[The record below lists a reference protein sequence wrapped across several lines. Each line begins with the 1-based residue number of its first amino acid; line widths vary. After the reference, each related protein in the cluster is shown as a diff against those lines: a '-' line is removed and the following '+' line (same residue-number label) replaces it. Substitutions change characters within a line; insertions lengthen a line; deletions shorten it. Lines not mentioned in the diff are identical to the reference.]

1 MREQLLTII
10 VGIGQGARLFPLTAE
25 RAKAALPFAGEYR
38 LIDIAVS
45 NCLNA
50 GLRKIYVLTQFNSAS
65 LNRHILQTYRFSPFS
80 ESDEFVDV
88 LAAEQTFQSQDWQQ
102 SPSDA
107 VRRAW
112 RHFDQ
117 WKLDDYL
124 ILPGDQVFRL
134 DFGRLIERHYESGA
148 DLTMP
153 VVAVS
158 EDQAQHLGVVKVG
171 EDGRVVSFREQ
182 PKGEALHAMKSEI
195 RPPRRTKSEISEGGS
210 FLVSMGIYLFKKNVL
225 GELLEKVPTTFGFG
239 MDLVPL
245 AVETCNVAAYVSHRY
260 WDNVATLGAY
270 YQAQMD
276 ALQVLPQFN
285 LYDPEM
291 PVYTRP
297 RNLPPAKVR
306 ECQVRDCLITDGS
319 IVSGAE
325 LTRSILG
332 LRTRVERGV
341 KLDGVISFGAGYTQ
355 SLEEMKQDRAKGVP
369 VIGIGEGSMIRRAI
383 IDRNARIGA
392 NVRIVNEAG
401 LTHGDGPDWYIRDGI
416 IVIPRNAV
424 VPEGTVI

>member
-10 VGIGQGARLFPLTAE
+10 VGISQGARLFPLTAE

-80 ESDEFVDV
+80 EPDEFVDV
-88 LAAEQTFQSQDWQQ
+88 LAAEQTLERQDWQQ

-117 WKLDDYL
+117 WKMSDYL
-124 ILPGDQVFRL
+124 ILPGDHVFRL
-134 DFGRLIERHYESGA
+134 DFDGLMKRHFESGA

-153 VVAVS
+153 VVAVG
-158 EDQAQHLGVVKVG
+158 EDQAQHLGVVKIG
-171 EDGRVVSFREQ
+171 DKARVVAFREQ
-182 PKGEALHAMKSEI
+182 PKGEALQTMRSEI
-195 RPPRRTKSEISEGGS
+195 QDLKFEVPDGKP
-210 FLVSMGIYLFKKNVL
+210 FLASMGIYLFKKNVL
-225 GELLEKVPTTFGFG
+225 GELLEQVPTTFGFG
-239 MDLVPL
+239 MDLIPL
-245 AVETCNVAAYVSHRY
+245 AVETCNVMACVSHGY
-260 WDNVATLGAY
+260 WDNVATLEAY
-270 YQAQMD
+270 YRAQMD
-276 ALQVLPQFN
+276 VLQALPQFN

-306 ECQVRDCLITDGS
+306 ECQVRDCLIADGS

-341 KLDGVISFGAGYTQ
+341 KLDGVIAFGASYTQ
-355 SLEEMKQDRAKGVP
+355 SLEEMKADRANGVP
-369 VIGIGEGSMIRRAI
+369 VIGIGEGSTIRKAI
-383 IDRNARIGA
+383 IDRNARIGT
-392 NVRIVNEAG
+392 NVKLVNDAG
-401 LTHGDGPDWYIRDGI
+401 LTHGDGPGWYIRDGI

-424 VPEGTVI
+424 IPDGTVI